1 MSLTF
6 GYAIFSL
13 SCRTSWCVR
22 YVAVAAPLILSQTAL
37 GATRMSIG
45 ILYLFIG
52 SLLCSLHPN
61 SQDIGKCTYIS
72 GPPSRICTDQLLDM
86 FVCKMVREQKA
97 LPQIADVNMV

>member
-1 MSLTF
+1 MGSKFVYSTDDF
-6 GYAIFSL
+6 L
-13 SCRTSWCVR
+13 SRAKWCVR
-22 YVAVAAPLILSQTAL
+22 YVAVAAPLILLQTAL

-72 GPPSRICTDQLLDM
+72 SPPSRICTDQLLDM